1 MARAEAEQLA
11 DGVPKEPY
19 YAARWRAARDAAAFD
34 VVDPVTER
42 CLARVAEAGPERI
55 RIPVT

>member
-1 MARAEAEQLA
+1 MARAEAERLA

-19 YAARWRAARDAAAFD
+19 YAARWRAACDAAAFD

-42 CLARVAEAGPERI
+42 CLARVAEAEPAE
-55 RIPVT
+55 VVL

>member
-1 MARAEAEQLA
+1 MARAEAERLA

-42 CLARVAEAGPERI
+42 CLARVAEAGPAE
-55 RIPVT
+55 VCL